1 MAAVRFL
8 TCHTCHAPFHACHAP
23 CHTYHAPCHNTCHA
37 PLACDRIK
45 GQPTGIGTARPF
57 STSCSRR
64 ASLCHPA
71 LRGTPTMGRSPPVPN
86 PSTAS
91 LPLCAVSQKASQGMG
106 TVRWIEKALCPFTAL
121 GCLAREHTR
130 PETGLLP
137 VDWGPVNPP
146 AASTVRDVPAKDVRT
161 PMPVQGAPAPHPP
174 PCPTHHAD
182 SHTPQKVRP
191 LLPFLKPL
199 GAPSVFWVLGL

>member
-1 MAAVRFL
+1 
-8 TCHTCHAPFHACHAP
+8 
-23 CHTYHAPCHNTCHA
+23 
-37 PLACDRIK
+37 
-45 GQPTGIGTARPF
+45 
-57 STSCSRR
+57 
-64 ASLCHPA
+64 
-71 LRGTPTMGRSPPVPN
+71 MGRSPPVPN

-199 GAPSVFWVLGL
+199 GAPSVFDHHFWSGRQQEVLSKALPLPDVCRWPRVATPKGTPRRSPVSAPPC